1 MNWQDTAVMKGYLRL
16 LAIVGA
22 PFFAGATIAFSH
34 EQPALILVVDGAG
47 DLKGCSTALRNAAA
61 QYQVPL
67 NLDTFPWSHGHYRL
81 YRDQVD
87 IKHFRAK
94 GRELAEHIITLKA
107 KQPDR
112 PIILVSHSAGCS
124 VALAACGWLP
134 EDALER
140 QVLLAPSVS
149 TRYDLRPALRA
160 SRQGIDVFASTKDR
174 WALGLVI
181 RCIGS
186 ADERRDEKAAGRYG
200 FEVVGANPEDAD
212 LYRRLRQHFWSED
225 DTRLGHDGRHH
236 GMHAPAFLKEKVL
249 PLFQAK
255 P

>member
-1 MNWQDTAVMKGYLRL
+1 MKGYLRL
-16 LAIVGA
+16 LAIAGA
-22 PFFAGATIAFSH
+22 SFFACTTNAISH
-34 EQPALILVVDGAG
+34 EQPPALILVVDGAG
-47 DLKGCSTALRNAAA
+47 DLKGCSTALQNAAA
-61 QYQVPL
+61 LYHIPL
-67 NLDTFPWSHGHYRL
+67 HLDTFPWSHGHYRL

-94 GRELAEHIITLKA
+94 GRELAEQITTLKA
-107 KQPDR
+107 MQPDR
-112 PIILVSHSAGCS
+112 PIVLVSHSAGCS
-124 VALAACGWLP
+124 VALAASAWLP

-149 TRYDLRPALRA
+149 TRYDLRRALRA
-160 SRQGIDVFASTKDR
+160 SKLGIDVFASRKDR

-200 FEVVGANPEDAD
+200 FEAVGTDPEDAA
-212 LYRRLRQHFWSED
+212 LNRRLRQHFWSEA

-236 GMHAPAFLKEKVL
+236 GMHAPAFLKERVL
-249 PLFQAK
+249 PLLQMSQSEK
-255 P
+255 